1 MRDSTAN
8 RFARLGLL
16 MGVLTGAAAPGRAHR
31 LHRRGR
37 RSLMREHRVS
47 YRRDYHSATDEAAQ
61 ELVCLQT
68 EVLGPDPI
76 AVSLTARSALNPTNE
91 SHTG

>member
-1 MRDSTAN
+1 
-8 RFARLGLL
+8 
-16 MGVLTGAAAPGRAHR
+16 
-31 LHRRGR
+31 
-37 RSLMREHRVS
+37 MREHRAS

-68 EVLGPDPI
+68 EVLGPDPV

-91 SHTG
+91 SHSG